1 MTKPIEKEKIDSL
14 LVIRFKTDL
23 SSYSLDLL
31 KSEVVSEIKKSGYC
45 RLLVNLSE
53 VDYITSGDIG
63 VFVQLYHYLDAA
75 REESGSSE
83 PVVFG
88 LSNLDSFVLDIIKMT
103 RLDTVFK
110 IYKTEEEAIKDLT
123 SEK

>member
-14 LVIRFKTDL
+14 LVVRLKSDL

-45 RLLVNLSE
+45 RLLVNLSD

-63 VFVQLYHYLDAA
+63 VFVQLFHYLDAA
-75 REESGSSE
+75 CGESGSTE

-88 LSNLDSFVLDIIKMT
+88 LSNLDSFVLDVIHMT

>member
-1 MTKPIEKEKIDSL
+1 MTKLIEKEKIDSL
-14 LVIRFKTDL
+14 LVVRLKSDL
-23 SSYSLDLL
+23 SSNSLDLL

-75 REESGSSE
+75 SGESGSSE

-88 LSNLDSFVLDIIKMT
+88 LSNLDSFVLDIIHMT